1 MKKEPLLGI
10 LIFFLILFSV
20 IAFKTAFWIS
30 ALLKL
35 WGII

>member
-10 LIFFLILFSV
+10 LIFLLIFFSV
-20 IAFKTAFWIS
+20 LAFKTVFWIS